1 MTHLKPE
8 NATRKSAPTGS
19 NGTITVVARSPA
31 GRASGF
37 ETAIAWAWARV
48 RVMTR
53 AWTTVALATV
63 PSGASGAP
71 GASAQK
77 IAGREFRPAY
87 ANVSDWASAPVR
99 DGKIRFVIWAPVQN
113 GQLGLVGDRVRLVA
127 ISVLAVDHARVRVL
141 VLVLGVR
148 ATKRVI
154 ATQSSV
160 PIGVS
165 GLIGPPVHRAAGRA
179 SETETEIVS
188 ERASA

>member
-1 MTHLKPE
+1 MTHPKPE
-8 NATRKSAPTGS
+8 NATRKRAPTGS
-19 NGTITVVARSPA
+19 SGTITVVARSPA

-37 ETAIAWAWARV
+37 EIAIAWAWARV

-77 IAGREFRPAY
+77 IAGREYRPAY
-87 ANVSDWASAPVR
+87 ENVSGWVSAPER

-113 GQLGLVGDRVRLVA
+113 GQPGVVGERVRLVA
-127 ISVLAVDHARVRVL
+127 ISVLAVDHARARVL
-141 VLVLGVR
+141 VAARGVR
-148 ATKRVI
+148 ATKRAI

-165 GLIGPPVHRAAGRA
+165 GRIGPLVHRAAGRA